1 MFSRQLPLPKF
12 RNAYFPKFKL
22 GILWLNSLSLQHRL
36 RPTPPPATTI
46 AYPLS
51 LPSSL
56 SSPFLHFFVP
66 ACDNPVRG
74 VTLCPHFQA
83 PTSNHQQR
91 RPSVPLRHHHHP
103 TASPF
108 FFLLSS
114 MQVPFP
120 YFLSFFSLFSLLFYS
135 VFKNFG

>member
-1 MFSRQLPLPKF
+1 M
-12 RNAYFPKFKL
+12 
-22 GILWLNSLSLQHRL
+22 LSLQLRL
-36 RPTPPPATTI
+36 RPTPPPVTTI

-66 ACDNPVRG
+66 ACDTPVRG
-74 VTLCPHFQA
+74 VTLCPRLQA
-83 PTSNHQQR
+83 PTSNHQRR
-91 RPSVPLRHHHHP
+91 RPSVPPRHHHHP
-103 TASPF
+103 TAFPF

-120 YFLSFFSLFSLLFYS
+120 CSLSFFSLFPLLFNS
-135 VFKNFG
+135 VFRNFG